1 MAPNFIAERVDP
13 CDGLPVHILC
23 CGHTVQASFLHL
35 KESSKCAPNCRD
47 VNISTN
53 AEPNFICPT
62 CYASELHHKH
72 RKFMD
77 DCRAKDTK
85 GTYPENLYATIERI
99 KRAHNAVDDFDKQ
112 EHSLWCEVG
121 LGKVKFE
128 KAVSVSY
135 KRKIEAKGLRECK
148 SMDTGCSEYHI

>member
-1 MAPNFIAERVDP
+1 MAPNFIAERVEP
-13 CDGLPVHILC
+13 CQGLPVHILM
-23 CGHTVQASFLHL
+23 CGHTIQASFLHL

-47 VNISTN
+47 VNICTH
-53 AEPNFICPT
+53 AEPNFLCPT
-62 CYASELHHKH
+62 CYASEHHHKY

-77 DCRAKDTK
+77 DCKAQDTK
-85 GTYPENLYATIERI
+85 GLYPENLYRTI
-99 KRAHNAVDDFDKQ
+99 KRTDGVYNALDDFENQ

-128 KAVSVSY
+128 KAAVISY

-148 SMDTGCSEYHI
+148 VVDECA